1 MGAPSVNLKQ
11 IIIKITR
18 DIDKN
23 ALRHSALF
31 YVPSLATT
39 LVSFLLFS
47 AFKGFNPYEH
57 NKLQVIIMASII
69 VSLVSVAGI
78 QFLINKVVGEAS
90 QSEDRI
96 NQKTAASGFIKLAV
110 IISAILSIA
119 VSVILY
125 KYFNQ
130 AIHLS
135 ALEFLLFVILG
146 LFYSVIWVLTAA
158 FWAWGLYKYP
168 AIIYVISYFAIFI
181 FSYFGYRLS
190 PSDFIIGYA
199 CGVALLVALLSFFS
213 WKFFRGKEKTKPLIE
228 NARKLPNL
236 IAKNCWGILFQTF
249 FILAIFLD
257 KIIVWI
263 SEGVK
268 VGTGIQFTGVY
279 TTGAFLGLI
288 PTFSLVALAYFTEK
302 VKPLSKGMYS
312 GTLQEMRNRIQE
324 YKQIYTEG
332 LITMLSIGFGLLAIV
347 VILGQLIIR
356 NTDVTLITLTIGVG
370 TLFFEVI
377 LFNAFILPVF
387 HKSHISAI
395 AMFIVCLA
403 EISTLLLVRDN
414 VWFASLGFLVG
425 SEAGLLLSHVTTRK
439 MLAEFDYNAFRA
451 FQLDN

>member
-11 IIIKITR
+11 IILKITR

-78 QFLINKVVGEAS
+78 QFLINRVVGEAS
-90 QSEDRI
+90 QSDEKVK
-96 NQKTAASGFIKLAV
+96 QKAVASGFIRLAIV
-110 IISAILSIA
+110 ISAILSVA
-119 VSVILY
+119 VSAILY

-130 AIHLS
+130 AIHLTV
-135 ALEFLLFVILG
+135 LEFVLFMILS
-146 LFYSVIWVLTAA
+146 LFYSIIWVLTAA

-168 AIIYVISYFAIFI
+168 AITYV
-181 FSYFGYRLS
+181 FSYLAVFVFSYLGYQFNPVGFL
-190 PSDFIIGYA
+190 IGYTG
-199 CGVALLVALLSFFS
+199 GVALLVALLSFFS
-213 WKFFRGKEKTKPLIE
+213 WKFFRGKEQTKGLLG
-228 NARKLPNL
+228 NAVKLPGL
-236 IAKNCWGILFQTF
+236 IAKDYWGILFQTF

-263 SEGVK
+263 SEGIK

-312 GTLQEMRNRIQE
+312 GTLQEIRNRIKE
-324 YKQIYTEG
+324 YKQIYTKG
-332 LITMLSIGFGLLAIV
+332 LVTMLSVGFGLLTTV
-347 VILGQLIIR
+347 VVLGQLIIG
-356 NTDVTLITLTIGVG
+356 NTEVTLIALTIGVG
-370 TLFFEVI
+370 ALFFEVI

-395 AMFIVCLA
+395 AMFIVCLT
-403 EISTLLLVRDN
+403 EISTLLFVGNN

-425 SEAGLLLSHVTTRK
+425 SEAGLLLSHFTTRR
-439 MLAEFDYNAFRA
+439 MLSEFDYNAFRA